1 MLRIPAAAV
10 AGCVV
15 LGLSA
20 PAAMATDGSSL
31 IATVSPKT
39 AKPGA
44 TVILTLRSCEDPSQG
59 GIAEGALIG
68 GETTARSPIGITELK
83 PDATGEYPAGTL
95 VGITNIN
102 EHAKRGTTER
112 IYMACASN
120 PNGAVET
127 TVTIA
132 P

>member
-1 MLRIPAAAV
+1 MLRIPAAAI

-15 LGLSA
+15 LGLSS
-20 PAAMATDGSSL
+20 PAAMATEDPNPIG
-31 IATVSPKT
+31 TVFPKT

-44 TVILTLRSCEDPSQG
+44 TVIVTLRNCEDPSQG
-59 GIAEGALIG
+59 GRAEGALIG

-83 PDATGEYPAGTL
+83 PDITGESPSGTL

-102 EHAKRGTTER
+102 EHAKRGTVES

-120 PNGAVET
+120 PNNAAET
-127 TVTIA
+127 TITIE

>member
-20 PAAMATDGSSL
+20 PAAMATGDPNP
-31 IATVSPKT
+31 IATVSPRT

-44 TVILTLRSCEDPSQG
+44 TVILTLRNCEYPSQD

-83 PDATGEYPAGTL
+83 PDATGEYPPGTL

-102 EHAKRGTTER
+102 EHAKHGTTER
-112 IYMACASN
+112 VYMACASN
-120 PNGAVET
+120 PNKAVET